1 VKSIDNMLSSNCSF
15 LSQRILIRDFVSGRE
30 IIKGIA
36 DTERDKL
43 RNIQTLAIKL
53 NPKNLNI
60 T

>member
-1 VKSIDNMLSSNCSF
+1 MLSSNCSF